1 MEFKNKSA
9 VELIGLL
16 SCGEVSSVELTKY
29 FIQLIKQQDPNL
41 NALVVPT
48 FERALKQASLADE
61 AYKQGNR
68 LGLLHGLPVTVKECF
83 DLIDTPSTFGLLNRC
98 DNYPDKNDIYVQS
111 LLDEGAVILGK
122 SNVSQLLS
130 FTESDNPVYGRTNH
144 AHNQAFSCGG
154 SSGGE
159 GVLIGQGLSPLGIG
173 TDIGGSVR
181 IPAAVNGACGIK
193 PTMGALRDCTRFSP
207 IQDKLPVASCVGPIA
222 QDAASLKL
230 ALDIMQKAASQRWDV
245 APFKNFT
252 NLDITSLKVGFYV
265 DDGLFP
271 VSKPVREA
279 IEKTIDKLKALN
291 VSVTEF
297 HPPNLNKA
305 ESIFYRS
312 ISINNGEYI
321 LGPLDKDKPAMQ
333 ISKLAMLM
341 KAPAFVR
348 KALQKLLLLCGQKQ
362 QARIMQY
369 LAATTL
375 LERDAL
381 EQERKAYSEEYIA
394 AMDQSPIGKL
404 DAVIHPISAVP
415 AYLHEAFEKMGL
427 AGTYSLVH
435 NVTGFPAGVANVAT
449 VNKKDIEVTTGSI
462 DLAISSAQKCV
473 ADSEGMP
480 LSAQIAARPNQEH
493 VVLALIEALHNKPAA
508 LCESSSELS

>member
-16 SCGEVSSVELTKY
+16 NSGEVSSVVLTTY
-29 FIQLIKQQDPNL
+29 FIQQIKQNNPKL

-48 FERALKQASLADE
+48 FERALKQAALADE
-61 AYKQGNR
+61 AYKQGKR
-68 LGLLHGLPVTVKECF
+68 LGALHGLPITIKECF
-83 DLIDTPSTFGLLNRC
+83 DLIDTPSTFGLLNRK
-98 DNYPDKNDIYVQS
+98 DNYPDQNDIYVQS
-111 LLDEGAVILGK
+111 LLDEGAIILGK

-130 FTESDNPVYGRTNH
+130 FTESDNPLYGRTNH

-181 IPAAVNGACGIK
+181 IPAAVNGVCGIK
-193 PTMGALRDCTRFSP
+193 PTMGTLKDCTRFSP

-230 ALDIMQKAASQRWDV
+230 ALDIMQKAASQHWDAV
-245 APFKNFT
+245 PFKNFD
-252 NLDITSLKVGFYV
+252 NLNLANLKVGFYI

-271 VSKPVREA
+271 VSNPVRQA
-279 IEKTIDKLKALN
+279 MEKTIDKLKALN
-291 VSVTEF
+291 VSLTEF

-312 ISINNGEYI
+312 ISINSGEYI
-321 LGPLDKDKPAMQ
+321 LGPLDKDKPVMQ
-333 ISKLAMLM
+333 ISKLVMLM
-341 KAPAFVR
+341 KAPALIRNF
-348 KALQKLLLLCGQKQ
+348 LQKLLMLCGQKQ

-369 LAATTL
+369 LAMTTL
-375 LERDAL
+375 REGDGL

-394 AMDQSPIGKL
+394 VMDKSQIGKL

-415 AYLHEAFEKMGL
+415 AYLHGAFEKMGL
-427 AGTYSLVH
+427 AGTYSLIH
-435 NVTGFPAGVANVAT
+435 NVTGFPAGVAKVGNVS
-449 VNKKDIEVTTGSI
+449 KKDIEVKTGSI
-462 DLAISSAQKCV
+462 DLAISSARKCT
-473 ADSEGMP
+473 AQSEGIP
-480 LSAQIAARPNQEH
+480 LSVQIAARPNQEH
-493 VVLALIEALHNKPAA
+493 VVLALIDALHNKP
-508 LCESSSELS
+508 

>member
-9 VELIGLL
+9 VELVGLL
-16 SCGEVSSVELTKY
+16 SCGDVSSVELTRY
-29 FIQLIKQQDPNL
+29 FIQQIEQNNPNL

-48 FERALKQASLADE
+48 FESALKQAVLADD

-68 LGLLHGLPVTVKECF
+68 LGLLHGLPITIKECF
-83 DLIDTPSTFGLLNRC
+83 DLVGTPSTFGLLNRR

-130 FTESDNPVYGRTNH
+130 FTESENPVYGRTNH

-173 TDIGGSVR
+173 TDIGGSIR

-193 PTMGALRDCTRFSP
+193 PTMGTLKDCTRFSP
-207 IQDKLPVASCVGPIA
+207 IQDKLPVASCAGPIA

-245 APFKNFT
+245 LPFKSFT
-252 NLDITSLKVGFYV
+252 NLDVASLKVGFYF
-265 DDGLFP
+265 DDDLFP
-271 VSKPVREA
+271 VSQPVREA
-279 IEKTIDKLKALN
+279 VEQTIDKLRALN

-297 HPPNLNKA
+297 HPPNLKTA

-321 LGPLDKDKPAMQ
+321 LEPLDKDKPAMQ
-333 ISKLAMLM
+333 ISKLTMLM
-341 KAPAFVR
+341 KAPTFLR
-348 KALQKLLLLCGQKQ
+348 KVIQKLLMLCGQKQ

-369 LAATTL
+369 LAVTTL
-375 LERDAL
+375 LERDTL
-381 EQERKAYSEEYIA
+381 EQERKAYSDQYIA
-394 AMDQSPIGKL
+394 AMDKSSIGKL
-404 DAVIHPISAVP
+404 DAIIHPMSAVP
-415 AYLHEAFEKMGL
+415 AYLHGAFEKMGL

-449 VNKKDIEVTTGSI
+449 VNEKKVEVTGSSI
-462 DLAISSAQKCV
+462 DLAILSAQKCV
-473 ADSEGMP
+473 ADSKGMP
-480 LSAQIAARPNQEH
+480 LSVQIAARHNQEH
-493 VVLALIEALHNKPAA
+493 VVLALIDVLHNKPAA
-508 LCESSSELS
+508 LLKV

>member
-1 MEFKNKSA
+1 MSEFKNKSA
-9 VELIGLL
+9 VELVGLL
-16 SCGEVSSVELTKY
+16 NCGEVSSVELTTY
-29 FIQLIKQQDPNL
+29 FIQQIKQKNPKL

-48 FERALKQASLADE
+48 FEHALNQAALADD
-61 AYKQGNR
+61 AYQQGKR
-68 LGLLHGLPVTVKECF
+68 LGLLHGLPITIKECF
-83 DLIDTPSTFGLLNRC
+83 DLMETPSTFGLLNRI

-111 LLDEGAVILGK
+111 LLDEGAIILGK

-130 FTESDNPVYGRTNH
+130 FTESDNPVYGRANH

-159 GVLIGQGLSPLGIG
+159 GVLVGQGLSPLGIG

-193 PTMGALRDCTRFSP
+193 PTMGVLKDCTRFSP

-245 APFKNFT
+245 APFKDFE
-252 NLDITSLKVGFYV
+252 NLDLASLKVGFYI

-271 VSKPVREA
+271 ASTPVRQA
-279 IEKTIDKLKALN
+279 IEKTMAKLKALN

-321 LGPLDKDKPAMQ
+321 LGPLDKDKPVMQ
-333 ISKLAMLM
+333 ISKLVMLM
-341 KAPAFVR
+341 KAPAIIR
-348 KALQKLLLLCGQKQ
+348 KFLQKLLMLCGQKQ
-362 QARIMQY
+362 QARILQY
-369 LAATTL
+369 LAETTL
-375 LERDAL
+375 LQRDAL
-381 EQERKAYSEEYIA
+381 ERERTAYSEEYIA
-394 AMDQSPIGKL
+394 AMDTSPIGKL
-404 DAVIHPISAVP
+404 DAVVHPISAVP
-415 AYLHEAFEKMGL
+415 AYLHGAFEKMGL
-427 AGTYSLVH
+427 AGTYSLIH
-435 NVTGFPAGVANVAT
+435 NVTGFPAGVANVGN
-449 VNKKDIEVTTGSI
+449 VVKKDIEVKAGSI
-462 DLAISSAQKCV
+462 DLAILSAQKCV
-473 ADSEGMP
+473 AQSEGMP

-493 VVLALIEALHNKPAA
+493 VVLALIDALHDK
-508 LCESSSELS
+508 S

>member
-29 FIQLIKQQDPNL
+29 FIEQMKQQDTNL

-68 LGLLHGLPVTVKECF
+68 LGLLHGLPITVKECF

-98 DNYPDKNDIYVQS
+98 DNYPDRNDIYVQS
-111 LLDEGAVILGK
+111 LLDEGAVVLGK

-144 AHNQAFSCGG
+144 AHNKAYSCGG

-193 PTMGALRDCTRFSP
+193 PTMGTLKDCTRFSP

-230 ALDIMQKAASQRWDV
+230 ALDIMQRAASRRWDV
-245 APFKNFT
+245 APFKNFE
-252 NLDITSLKVGFYV
+252 NLDLASLKVGFYI

-271 VSKPVREA
+271 VSNPVRQA
-279 IEKTIDKLKALN
+279 IVKTIDKLKALN

-297 HPPNLNKA
+297 YPPNLNKA

-321 LGPLDKDKPAMQ
+321 LGPLDKDKPVMQ
-333 ISKLAMLM
+333 ISKLVMLM
-341 KAPAFVR
+341 KAPAFIR
-348 KALQKLLLLCGQKQ
+348 KVLQKLLMLCGQKQ

-369 LAATTL
+369 LAETTL
-375 LERDAL
+375 LQRDVL

-394 AMDQSPIGKL
+394 AMDKSPIGKL

-415 AYLHEAFEKMGL
+415 AYLHGAFEKMGL
-427 AGTYSLVH
+427 AGTFSLVH
-435 NVTGFPAGVANVAT
+435 NVTGFPAGVANVGN
-449 VNKKDIEVTTGSI
+449 VNKKDIQANTVGI
-462 DLAISSAQKCV
+462 DLAILTAQKCV
-473 ADSEGMP
+473 AQSEGMP
-480 LSAQIAARPNQEH
+480 LSAQIAARPNQED
-493 VVLALIEALHNKPAA
+493 VVLALIDALHNK
-508 LCESSSELS
+508 L